1 MTTPAAGVRLM
12 TPAFGSLFAAS
23 LAFFIAVSLILPV
36 ASPFATTRLGT
47 DAAGAGLAI
56 GAYALAALAMRPVV
70 GWASDRFGR
79 RPLLILGS
87 VMAIGALAAH
97 LLVTTLPAFIAVR
110 SVLGIA
116 DAFFFVAVLAAGQ
129 RSRPRGA
136 AWRGDQPG
144 VALALPGHRGRA
156 TRRRGDRRGRR
167 VRGGVGAA
175 AVVAAVAAVLSVLVP
190 ETAPGVAAADGATAA
205 ALACSIPPR
214 FLPGFLILT
223 GTGGMSAF
231 LAFLPLYAKDLG
243 MAGAGPALAIY
254 ALLVVVLRIRFAKL
268 PDTMGAAHAVGRGA
282 RGRWAGPRAS
292 SGWWAP
298 GGRPLGTVVFAL
310 GVTFMFPA
318 LIALAVS
325 RVDETERGSAVG
337 TASAF
342 FDVAFG
348 LGPAVFG
355 VLADE
360 HRVRR
365 HVPRV
370 GGDRGVRCDAPR
382 RPPRVDRDASRGART
397 RRRLMAGW
405 RSAPTL
411 ADVLP
416 GVLAHLGAPPGG
428 ERAAFRLPPRT
439 GCASRWS
446 TASAPRLL
454 ERSADEDAPFLR
466 SLLPSAIHLP
476 AASRR
481 PRR

>member
-116 DAFFFVAVLAAGQ
+116 DAFFFVAVLAAG
-129 RSRPRGA
+129 S
-136 AWRGDQPG
+136 D
-144 VALALPGHRGRA
+144 LAPA
-156 TRRRGDRRGRR
+156 ERRGEAINLVSLSLYLGIA
-167 VRGGVGAA
+167 VGPPVGEAVAGVGGFEAVWALA

-190 ETAPGVAAADGATAA
+190 ESAPGVLRPAAERRRARLFHPAA
-205 ALACSIPPR
+205 V
-214 FLPGFLILT
+214 FPGFLILT
-223 GTGGMSAF
+223 GAAGMSAF

-243 MAGAGPALAIY
+243 MAGAGVPFAIY

-268 PDTMGAAHAVGRGA
+268 PDTMGAARLSGAALAV
-282 RGRWAGPRAS
+282 AGLGLAILGLVGSPA
-292 SGWWAP
+292 GV
-298 GGRPLGTVVFAL
+298 LIGTVVFAL

-355 VLADE
+355 VLATSIGFGGTFL
-360 HRVRR
+360 VSAAIAAFGATLLVARR
-365 HVPRV
+365 GSVETPL
-370 GGDRGVRCDAPR
+370 A
-382 RPPRVDRDASRGART
+382 AR
-397 RRRLMAGW
+397 A
-405 RSAPTL
+405 
-411 ADVLP
+411 
-416 GVLAHLGAPPGG
+416 PGG
-428 ERAAFRLPPRT
+428 
-439 GCASRWS
+439 G
-446 TASAPRLL
+446 
-454 ERSADEDAPFLR
+454 
-466 SLLPSAIHLP
+466 
-476 AASRR
+476 
-481 PRR
+481 